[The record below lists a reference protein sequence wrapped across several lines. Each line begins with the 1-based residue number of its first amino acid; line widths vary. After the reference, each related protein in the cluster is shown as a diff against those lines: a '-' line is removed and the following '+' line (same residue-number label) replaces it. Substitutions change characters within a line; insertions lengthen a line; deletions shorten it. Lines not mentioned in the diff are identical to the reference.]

1 MNGIV
6 SVNIKGES
14 YPLKFGMQAFLIFQD
29 KSVNSNVSAESTEGR
44 LKAVCD
50 LFFAGLAGNSIRSEK
65 PILSYAECVDLFD
78 ELCLEPDFN
87 DQVNAIWNCFNE
99 SVKPLTEPN
108 KTVEVK
114 KKEKV
119 KASR

>member
-6 SVNIKGES
+6 NVNIKGQA

-50 LFFAGLAGNSIRSEK
+50 LFFAGLAGHSIRNEK
-65 PILSYAECVDLFD
+65 PVLSYPECVDLFD
-78 ELCLEPDFN
+78 ELCMEPDFN

-99 SVKPLTEPN
+99 SVKPLTEPV
-108 KTVEVK
+108 KAEPIK

-119 KASR
+119 KASQ